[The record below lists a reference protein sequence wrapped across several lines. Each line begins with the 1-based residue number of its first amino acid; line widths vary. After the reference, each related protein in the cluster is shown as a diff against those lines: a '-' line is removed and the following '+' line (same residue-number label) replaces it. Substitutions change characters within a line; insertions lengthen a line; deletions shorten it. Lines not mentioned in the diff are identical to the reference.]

1 MGGYRQWQLP
11 KIYKMPASKNPNQQK
26 FRFVKTLDK
35 WQKAIAE
42 KKHVIVMMD
51 TNVDTFNSK
60 HNKTWNVENLK
71 KKFI

>member
-11 KIYKMPASKNPNQQK
+11 KIYKQPASKNPNLQK
-26 FRFVKTLDK
+26 FRFVKTLDN

-51 TNVDTFNSK
+51 TNIDTFNSK
-60 HNKTWNVENLK
+60 HNKTWNVEN
-71 KKFI
+71 